1 MTLPFLPEAL
11 QTERQGELS
20 VRVQIKP
27 SEITA
32 LRVIAR
38 KAGIVYRTVV
48 VSVTDARKRDQYWV
62 FSKAPIP
69 QPKWRTQQPSP
80 EETQRHSGSVRIRNI
95 TSG

>member
-1 MTLPFLPEAL
+1 MTLPFLPEAV

-20 VRVQIKP
+20 VRVNIKP
-27 SEITA
+27 SELPA

-48 VSVTDARKRDQYWV
+48 VAVTDDRKRDQYWV

-69 QPKWRTQQPSP
+69 RQNG
-80 EETQRHSGSVRIRNI
+80 EHNNHSQKRRKGAVAP
-95 TSG
+95 